1 MNAKQ
6 FRFQY
11 LLSLCLTILSVVIF
25 VAAVVMF
32 LFSSTQSL
40 ISELSMNNPD
50 ALAKTIWDIIIYLLI
65 NSVYAMLAI
74 GMYCVGVI
82 WNIIVSVRRANTQD
96 DHSLTVVVIVG
107 WTSSVLLPVLGLV
120 VSLVAQIWGWFK
132 GSKETNIITS

>member
-11 LLSLCLTILSVVIF
+11 LSSLCLTIMSVVIF
-25 VAAVVMF
+25 IAAVVMF

-50 ALAKTIWDIIIYLLI
+50 ALAETIWDIVIYLLVS
-65 NSVYAMLAI
+65 SVYAMLAI

-82 WNIIVSVRRANTQD
+82 WNIVVSVRRSNTQD

-107 WTSSVLLPVLGLV
+107 WAASVLLPVVGLV
-120 VSLVAQIWGWFK
+120 FSLATQIWGWFK
-132 GSKETNIITS
+132 GSRETNIITS

>member
-6 FRFQY
+6 FRNQY
-11 LLSLCLTILSVVIF
+11 LLSLGLTVVAVVIF
-25 VAAVVMF
+25 IAAVVMF

-40 ISELSMNNPD
+40 TRELSMSNPD
-50 ALAKTIWDIIIYLLI
+50 ALAKTIWNIIFYLLV

-74 GMYCVGVI
+74 GMYWAGVM

-96 DHSLTVVVIVG
+96 DHSLTFVVIVG
-107 WTSSVLLPVLGLV
+107 WASSVLLPVLGLV